1 MTKNKLQITNNT
13 KITIFKFK
21 CLIFGIVWS
30 LVLGSCDFADA
41 QTTFDPLTIGVGAR
55 ALGMGKAYVAVA
67 EEGDTIFTNPAGLG
81 EIDAFQF
88 TSMSGSIME
97 DMHYSMFGGVYPLGE
112 KQAVGVG
119 FVSARTGGIE
129 LRDSGGVL
137 LGISNF
143 ENSVL
148 FASYGRKLTDKLSF
162 GISLKRFIQDGSHL
176 NDGDGNGVNLDV
188 GILQRDIGWLSAGV
202 VAQNILDFSAI
213 HYRNG
218 GRDKLPR
225 VIKVGSRMYVLG
237 QGFQAARF
245 SPIEL
250 VLIFDADFYLEASKP
265 TLTHIGAEYSPT
277 HSFTLRAGI
286 DQDQMSTLGLSIAFA
301 GIGFHYAYH
310 PFTVM
315 RSETH
320 FFSLTFDERGWPYE
334 GLPDIFLGSLN
345 LAKT

>member
-1 MTKNKLQITNNT
+1 MGHQSITKKQDTRYKQFRIWLLVI
-13 KITIFKFK
+13 IWLLYLGDCIF
-21 CLIFGIVWS
+21 
-30 LVLGSCDFADA
+30 A
-41 QTTFDPLTIGVGAR
+41 QTTFDPMTIGVGAR

-97 DMHYSMFGGVYPLGE
+97 EINYTTFGAVYPLGE

-137 LGISNF
+137 LGTSNF

-148 FASYGRKLTDKLSF
+148 FASYGRKLTKKLSF
-162 GISLKRFIQDGSHL
+162 GISIKRFIQDGSHL
-176 NDGDGNGVNLDV
+176 NTGDGNGINLDV
-188 GILQRDIGWLSAGV
+188 GILQRDIGWLSAGA
-202 VAQNILDFSAI
+202 VAQNILDSSTI

-218 GRDKLPR
+218 GQDKLPR
-225 VIKVGSRMYVLG
+225 VLKVGSRMYVLG
-237 QGFQAARF
+237 QGFRAARF

-250 VLIFDADFYLEASKP
+250 VVVFDADFYLEASKP
-265 TLTHIGAEYSPT
+265 ILTHFGAEYSPT
-277 HSFTLRAGI
+277 DTLTLRAGI
-286 DQDQMSTLGLSIAFA
+286 DQDKMNTMGLSFTFA

-310 PFTVM
+310 PYSIL

-320 FFSLTFDERGWPYE
+320 YFSLTFDERGWPYE